1 MTTIWIKLILLLLSG
16 NLLSSNIEEPAYQD
30 DIIVG
35 AERFSQYEDLLK
47 GKRVAIVGNQS
58 SLVGETHLLDTLLS
72 KNINVVKV
80 FTPEHG
86 FRGKADAGAWVKS
99 DVDEK
104 TGVPLVSMYGKNKKP
119 SSTSL
124 TDVDVII
131 FDIQDVGARFYTYIS
146 SMHYVMEAAAENDKE
161 VLILDRPNPNGHYVD
176 GPVLDMKY
184 KSFIGMHPVP
194 VVHGMTIGEFA
205 QMINEEA
212 WLEGK
217 VKCKLTVVPCENYTH
232 KSFYKLK
239 IKPSPNLPNM
249 SSIYLYPSLCLF
261 EGTTFSVGRGTD
273 KPFQIVGAPQ
283 FDGVYTFTPEPT
295 EGAKNPKHKGVECSG
310 YDLSSYGKYEMRELA
325 KFNFKWIYDIYHAHE
340 DKANFFKS
348 SGSFKLLCGTDQLQK
363 MLVNGKSLAEIEAS
377 WKDDVKAFKETRKK
391 YLLYPDFE

>member
-1 MTTIWIKLILLLLSG
+1 MTTIWIKLILLLLGG
-16 NLLSSNIEEPAYQD
+16 NLINPNIDEPKYQD

-35 AERFSQYEDLLK
+35 AERFSEYEELLK

-58 SLVGETHLLDTLLS
+58 SLVGQSHLLDTLLAR
-72 KNINVVKV
+72 NINVVKV

-99 DVDEK
+99 DIDEK

-119 SSTSL
+119 SSASL

-146 SMHYVMEAAAENDKE
+146 SMHYVMEAAAENDKH
-161 VLILDRPNPNGHYVD
+161 VVILDRPNPNGHYVD

-194 VVHGMTIGEFA
+194 VVHGMTIGEYA
-205 QMINEEA
+205 QMINAEG
-212 WLEGK
+212 WLEGNS
-217 VKCKLTVVPCENYTH
+217 KCMLTVVSCENYTH
-232 KSFYKLK
+232 KSFYELK

-273 KPFQIVGAPQ
+273 KPFQIVGAPN
-283 FDGVYTFTPEPT
+283 FEGVYSFTPEPT
-295 EGAKNPKHKGVECSG
+295 EGAKNPKHKGVKCSG
-310 YDLSSYGKYEMRELA
+310 YDLSSYGKYEMRNLA
-325 KFNFKWIYDIYHAHE
+325 KFNFKWIYDIYHAHD
-340 DKANFFKS
+340 DKSNFFKS
-348 SGSFKLLCGTDQLQK
+348 SGSFKLLCGTDKLQK
-363 MLVNGKSLAEIEAS
+363 MLVNGNSLAEIEAT
-377 WKDDVKAFKETRKK
+377 WKDDVLAFKEMRKK

>member
-1 MTTIWIKLILLLLSG
+1 MTTIWLKLILLILSG
-16 NLLSSNIEEPAYQD
+16 NLININTEEPEYQK

-35 AERFSQYEDLLK
+35 AERFSEYEELLK

-58 SLVGETHLLDTLLS
+58 SLVGESHLLDTLLAR
-72 KNINVVKV
+72 KINVVKV

-99 DVDEK
+99 DIDEK
-104 TGVPLVSMYGKNKKP
+104 TGTPLVSMYGKNKKP
-119 SSTSL
+119 SSASL
-124 TDVDVII
+124 SDVDLII

-194 VVHGMTIGEFA
+194 VIHGMTIGEYA
-205 QMINEEA
+205 NMINEEA

-217 VKCKLTVVPCENYTH
+217 IKCKLTVVPCENYTH
-232 KSFYKLK
+232 NSFYELK
-239 IKPSPNLPNM
+239 VKPSPNLPNM
-249 SSIYLYPSLCLF
+249 ASIYLYPSLCLF
-261 EGTTFSVGRGTD
+261 EGTTFSVGRGTE
-273 KPFQIVGAPQ
+273 KPFQIVGAPN

-295 EGAKNPKHKGVECSG
+295 EGAKNPKHKGAECSG
-310 YDLSSYGKYEMRELA
+310 YDLSLYGKYEMRKLA
-325 KFNFKWIYDIYHAHE
+325 KFNFKWVYDIYHAHG
-340 DKANFFKS
+340 DKNNFFKS
-348 SGSFKLLCGTDQLQK
+348 SGSFKLLCGTDRLQK
-363 MLVNGKSLAEIEAS
+363 MLVAGNSLEEIEAT
-377 WKDDVKAFKETRKK
+377 WKDEVIAFKEMRKK